1 MKAISPH
8 FYRHDFCC
16 PCGCGF
22 ADVSIE
28 LVALLEAVFEYFQQ
42 PVLIRRGCSCTQHNK
57 ACGGEYASQHLL
69 GTAADIT
76 VENTSPDDVA
86 NYLEATYPQKY
97 GIGRSESWTHID
109 MRLSVARWRE

>member
-8 FYRHDFCC
+8 FSRHDFSC

-28 LVALLEAVFEYFQQ
+28 LVALLEAVFEHFQQ
-42 PVLIRRGCSCTQHNK
+42 PVVIQRGCICTHYNK

-76 VENTSPDDVA
+76 VENIPPDSVA
-86 NYLEATYPQKY
+86 NYLEATYPQQY
-97 GIGRSESWTHID
+97 GIGRGDAWTHID
-109 MRLSVARWRE
+109 MRISAARWRE